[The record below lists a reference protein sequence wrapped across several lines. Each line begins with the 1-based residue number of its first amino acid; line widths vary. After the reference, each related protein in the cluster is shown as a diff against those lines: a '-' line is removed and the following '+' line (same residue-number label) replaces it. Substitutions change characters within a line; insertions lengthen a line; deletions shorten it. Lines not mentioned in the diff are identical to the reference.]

1 MDANNITHQSKPDC
15 VGSACKYLMIA
26 IESDTFNIDSV
37 MALLRESKEVID
49 KSETSLPD

>member
-37 MALLRESKEVID
+37 VALLRESKEVID
-49 KSETSLPD
+49 KSEASLPD